1 MKRQLL
7 TLAIAAASFAAAPL
21 AFAQDPQA
29 TPDPQ
34 QSAQA
39 GQVTWADLDTDHD
52 GNLSRTEAQAVD
64 SLSQAFDSADA
75 DKDGMLTADEY
86 KAYLASQQT
95 SPAPTTDDA
104 PPSDQQQ

>member
-39 GQVTWADLDTDHD
+39 GQVTWARAIREGRIQLD
-52 GNLSRTEAQAVD
+52 GVP
-64 SLSQAFDSADA
+64 SLARAF
-75 DKDGMLTADEY
+75 
-86 KAYLASQQT
+86 
-95 SPAPTTDDA
+95 PTWNARSMFANIRPVSHT
-104 PPSDQQQ
+104 